1 MLRKNDELTLTIE
14 RFGGEMGIAHLEGQT
29 LFVQGT
35 LPGEKVIARAQKV
48 EKTHA
53 FLKTLQVLTPSE
65 SRVAPPCPYYEKCGG
80 CVCQHMTYEASLSM
94 KRERVR
100 DALSRIGGIDV
111 EVRPVIGMD
120 DPWRYRNKTALPVGG
135 EKGTP
140 QIGFYAPRS
149 HRIIDINGCLIAKQ
163 ESDQVSAILR
173 RWMEKFEIEPYH
185 EETRRGLIRH
195 VMSRVSRSGQ
205 VMAVVVAAAATLPH
219 ERELTAMLRAGVPG
233 LCSLYLN
240 INRRG
245 DNVILGSESRL
256 LYGEER
262 LSDSL
267 CGLKYAL
274 SPQSFFQVNPVQ
286 TEKLYQTAVDFAGLT
301 GDELVA
307 DLYCGAGTISLLLA
321 RHAKKVVGIEI
332 VPQAIRDAEENAR
345 VNSVSNAEFHAA
357 AAEELLP
364 QMVAQGLRPDVIV
377 LDPPRKGC
385 EESVLRAIAQASPRR
400 VVYVS
405 CDPATLA
412 RDAKLLCFLGYRPD
426 HCQPVDMFCWTG
438 HVETVLLLSK
448 IKTALHIDID
458 LDMTEL
464 DVTKAE
470 TKATYEEI
478 KAYVL
483 EHTGLKVS
491 YLYIAQVKAKHGII
505 ERDCY
510 NKPKTEDN
518 RVPQCPPEKEKA
530 IEAALKHFQMI
541 PCITYE
547 FL

>member
-1 MLRKNDELTLTIE
+1 MTMLRKNDEITVTVE
-14 RFGGEMGIAHLEGQT
+14 RFGGEMGIAHLEGLT
-29 LFVQGT
+29 LFVQGA
-35 LPGEKVIARAQKV
+35 LPGETVIARAQKV

-53 FLKTLQVLTPSE
+53 FLKTLQVLAPSE
-65 SRVAPPCPYYEKCGG
+65 SRVTPPCPYYEKCGG
-80 CVCQHMTYEASLSM
+80 CVCQHMTYEASLQM

-100 DALSRIGGIDV
+100 DALSRIGGLDV
-111 EVRPVIGMD
+111 AVRPVIGMD

-135 EKGTP
+135 EKGVP

-149 HRIIDINGCLIAKQ
+149 HRIIDIDGCLIAKR
-163 ESDQVSAILR
+163 ESDQVSATLR
-173 RWMEKFEIEPYH
+173 RWMEKFEVEPYH
-185 EETRRGLIRH
+185 EETRAGLIRH

-205 VMAVVVAAAATLPH
+205 VMAVIVAAAASLPH

-245 DNVILGSESRL
+245 DNVILGPESRL

-262 LSDSL
+262 LQDTL
-267 CGLKYAL
+267 CGLQYAL

-301 GDELVA
+301 GNELVA

-345 VNSVSNAEFHAA
+345 VNGVSNAEFHAA
-357 AAEELLP
+357 AAEDLLP

-385 EESVLRAIAQASPRR
+385 EEPVLRAIAAAAPRR

-412 RDAKLLCFLGYRPD
+412 RDAKILCANGYQAD
-426 HCQPVDMFCWTG
+426 QCQPVDMFCWTG
-438 HVETVLLLSK
+438 HCETVCLLSK
-448 IKTALHIDID
+448 IRSAPHIDID

-491 YLYIAQVKAKHGII
+491 CLYIAQVKAKHGII

-510 NKPKTEDN
+510 NKPKTEGN

-530 IEAALKHFQMI
+530 IEDALRHFQMI
-541 PCITYE
+541 TD
-547 FL
+547 

>member
-1 MLRKNDELTLTIE
+1 MLRKNDEITVTVE
-14 RFGGEMGIAHLEGQT
+14 RFGGEMGIAHLDGMT
-29 LFVQGT
+29 LFVQGA
-35 LPGEKVIARAQKV
+35 LPGETVIARAQKV

-53 FLKTLQVLTPSE
+53 FLKTLRVLTLSE
-65 SRVAPPCPYYEKCGG
+65 SRVTPPCPYYEKCGG

-100 DALSRIGGIDV
+100 DALSRIGGLDV
-111 EVRPVIGMD
+111 AVQPVIGMD

-135 EKGTP
+135 EKGAP

-149 HRIIDINGCLIAKQ
+149 HRIIDIDGCLIAKR
-163 ESDQVSAILR
+163 ESDEVSAILR

-185 EETRRGLIRH
+185 EETRTGLIRH

-205 VMAVVVAAAATLPH
+205 VMAVVVAAAASLPH

-245 DNVILGSESRL
+245 DNVILGPESRL

-262 LSDSL
+262 LQDTL
-267 CGLKYAL
+267 CGLQYAL

-301 GDELVA
+301 GNELVA

-345 VNSVSNAEFHAA
+345 VNGVSNAEFHAA
-357 AAEELLP
+357 AAEDLLP

-385 EESVLRAIAQASPRR
+385 EEPVLRAIAAAAPRR

-412 RDAKLLCFLGYRPD
+412 RDAKILCANSYQAD
-426 HCQPVDMFCWTG
+426 QCQPVDMFCWTG
-438 HVETVLLLSK
+438 HCETVCLLSK
-448 IKTALHIDID
+448 IKSAPHIDID

-464 DVTKAE
+464 DVTAAE

-491 YLYIAQVKAKHGII
+491 CLYIAQVKAKHGII

-510 NKPKTEDN
+510 NKSKTEGN
-518 RVPQCPPEKEKA
+518 RVPKCPPEKEKA
-530 IEAALKHFQMI
+530 IEEALRHFQMI
-541 PCITYE
+541 S
-547 FL
+547 

>member
-1 MLRKNDELTLTIE
+1 MLRKNDEITVTVE
-14 RFGGEMGIAHLEGQT
+14 RFGGEMGIAHLDGLT
-29 LFVQGT
+29 LFVQGA
-35 LPGEKVIARAQKV
+35 LPGETVIARAQKV

-53 FLKTLQVLTPSE
+53 FLKTLRVLTLSE
-65 SRVAPPCPYYEKCGG
+65 SRVTPPCPYYEKCGG

-100 DALSRIGGIDV
+100 DALSRIGGLDV
-111 EVRPVIGMD
+111 AVQPVIGMD

-135 EKGTP
+135 EKGAP

-149 HRIIDINGCLIAKQ
+149 HRIIDIDGCLIAKR
-163 ESDQVSAILR
+163 ESDEVSAILR

-185 EETRRGLIRH
+185 EETRTGLIRH

-205 VMAVVVAAAATLPH
+205 VMAVVVAAAASLPH

-245 DNVILGSESRL
+245 DNVILGPESRL

-262 LSDSL
+262 LQDTL
-267 CGLKYAL
+267 CGLQYAL

-301 GDELVA
+301 GNELVA

-345 VNSVSNAEFHAA
+345 VNGVSNAEFHAA
-357 AAEELLP
+357 AAEDLLP

-385 EESVLRAIAQASPRR
+385 EEPVLRAIAAAAPRR

-412 RDAKLLCFLGYRPD
+412 RDAKILCANSYQAD
-426 HCQPVDMFCWTG
+426 QCQPVDMFCWTG
-438 HVETVLLLSK
+438 HCETVCLLSK
-448 IKTALHIDID
+448 IKSAPHIDID

-464 DVTKAE
+464 DVTAAE

-491 YLYIAQVKAKHGII
+491 CLYIAQVKAKHGII

-510 NKPKTEDN
+510 NKSKTEGN
-518 RVPQCPPEKEKA
+518 RVPKCPPEKEKA
-530 IEAALKHFQMI
+530 IEEALRHFQMI
-541 PCITYE
+541 S
-547 FL
+547 

>member
-1 MLRKNDELTLTIE
+1 MLRKNDEITVTVE
-14 RFGGEMGIAHLEGQT
+14 RFGGEMGIAHLDGLT
-29 LFVQGT
+29 LFVQGA
-35 LPGEKVIARAQKV
+35 LPGETVIARAQKV

-53 FLKTLQVLTPSE
+53 FLKTLRVLTPSE
-65 SRVAPPCPYYEKCGG
+65 NRAAPPCPYYEKCGG
-80 CVCQHMTYEASLSM
+80 CVCQHMIYEASLSM

-100 DALSRIGGIDV
+100 DALSRIGGITVDV
-111 EVRPVIGMD
+111 APIIGMD

-135 EKGTP
+135 EKGAP

-149 HRIIDINGCLIAKQ
+149 HRIIDIDGCLIAKR
-163 ESDQVSAILR
+163 ESDEVSAILR

-185 EETRRGLIRH
+185 EETRTGLIRH

-205 VMAVVVAAAATLPH
+205 VMAVVVAAAASLPH

-245 DNVILGSESRL
+245 DNVILGPESRL

-262 LSDSL
+262 LQDTL
-267 CGLKYAL
+267 CGLQYAL

-301 GDELVA
+301 GSELVA

-321 RHAKKVVGIEI
+321 RHARKVVGIEI

-345 VNSVSNAEFHAA
+345 VNGVSNAEFHAA
-357 AAEELLP
+357 AAEDLLP

-385 EESVLRAIAQASPRR
+385 EEPVLRAIAAAAPRR

-412 RDAKLLCFLGYRPD
+412 RDAKILCANSYQAD
-426 HCQPVDMFCWTG
+426 QCQPVDMFCWTG
-438 HVETVLLLSK
+438 HCETVCLLSK
-448 IKTALHIDID
+448 IKSAPHIDID

-464 DVTKAE
+464 DVTAAE

-491 YLYIAQVKAKHGII
+491 CLYIAQVKAKHGII

-510 NKPKTEDN
+510 NKSKTEGN
-518 RVPQCPPEKEKA
+518 RVPKCPPEKEKA
-530 IEAALKHFQMI
+530 IEEALRHFQMI
-541 PCITYE
+541 S
-547 FL
+547 

>member
-1 MLRKNDELTLTIE
+1 MLRKNDEITVTVE
-14 RFGGEMGIAHLEGQT
+14 RFGGEMGIAHLDGLT
-29 LFVQGT
+29 LFVQGA
-35 LPGEKVIARAQKV
+35 LPGETVIARAQKV

-53 FLKTLQVLTPSE
+53 FLKTLRVLTLSE
-65 SRVAPPCPYYEKCGG
+65 SRVTPPCPYYEKCGG

-100 DALSRIGGIDV
+100 DALSRIGGLDV
-111 EVRPVIGMD
+111 AVQPVIGMD

-135 EKGTP
+135 EKGAP

-149 HRIIDINGCLIAKQ
+149 HRIIDIDGCLIAKR
-163 ESDQVSAILR
+163 ESDEVSAILR

-185 EETRRGLIRH
+185 EETRTGLIRH

-205 VMAVVVAAAATLPH
+205 VMAVVVAAAASLPH

-245 DNVILGSESRL
+245 DNVILGPESRL

-262 LSDSL
+262 LQDTL
-267 CGLKYAL
+267 CGLQYAL
-274 SPQSFFQVNPVQ
+274 SPQSIFQVNPVQ

-301 GDELVA
+301 GNELVA

-345 VNSVSNAEFHAA
+345 VNGVSNAEFHAA
-357 AAEELLP
+357 AAEDLLP

-385 EESVLRAIAQASPRR
+385 EEPVLRAIAAAAPRR

-412 RDAKLLCFLGYRPD
+412 RDAKILCANSYQAD
-426 HCQPVDMFCWTG
+426 QCQPVDMFCWTG
-438 HVETVLLLSK
+438 HCETVCLLSK
-448 IKTALHIDID
+448 IKSAPHIDID

-464 DVTKAE
+464 DVTAAE

-491 YLYIAQVKAKHGII
+491 CLYIAQVKAKHGII

-510 NKPKTEDN
+510 NKSKTEGN
-518 RVPQCPPEKEKA
+518 RVPKCPPEKEKA
-530 IEAALKHFQMI
+530 IEEALRHFQMI
-541 PCITYE
+541 S
-547 FL
+547 

>member
-1 MLRKNDELTLTIE
+1 MLRKNDEITVTVE
-14 RFGGEMGIAHLEGQT
+14 RFGGEMGIAHLDGLT
-29 LFVQGT
+29 MFVQGA
-35 LPGEKVIARAQKV
+35 LPGETVTARAQKV

-53 FLKTLQVLTPSE
+53 FLKTLRVLTPSE
-65 SRVAPPCPYYEKCGG
+65 SRVTPPCPYYEKCGG

-100 DALSRIGGIDV
+100 DALSRIGGLDV
-111 EVRPVIGMD
+111 AVQPVIGMD
-120 DPWRYRNKTALPVGG
+120 DPWHYRNKTALPVGG
-135 EKGTP
+135 EKGAP

-149 HRIIDINGCLIAKQ
+149 HRIIDIDGCLIAKK
-163 ESDQVSAILR
+163 ESDEVSAILR

-185 EETRRGLIRH
+185 EETRTGLIRH

-205 VMAVVVAAAATLPH
+205 VMAVVVATAASLPH

-245 DNVILGSESRL
+245 DNVILGPESRL

-262 LSDSL
+262 LQDTL
-267 CGLKYAL
+267 CGLQYAL
-274 SPQSFFQVNPVQ
+274 SPQSFFQVNPIQ

-301 GDELVA
+301 GSELVA

-345 VNSVSNAEFHAA
+345 VNGVSNAEFHAA
-357 AAEELLP
+357 AAEDLLP

-385 EESVLRAIAQASPRR
+385 EEPVLRAIAAAAPRR

-412 RDAKLLCFLGYRPD
+412 RDAKILCANGYQAD
-426 HCQPVDMFCWTG
+426 QCQPVDMFCWTG
-438 HVETVLLLSK
+438 HCETVCLLSK
-448 IKTALHIDID
+448 IKSAPHIDID

-464 DVTKAE
+464 DVTAAE

-491 YLYIAQVKAKHGII
+491 CLYIAQVKAKHGII

-510 NKPKTEDN
+510 NKSKTEGN
-518 RVPQCPPEKEKA
+518 RVPKCPPEKEKA
-530 IEAALKHFQMI
+530 IEEALRHFQMI
-541 PCITYE
+541 S
-547 FL
+547 

>member
-1 MLRKNDELTLTIE
+1 MLRKNDEITVTVE
-14 RFGGEMGIAHLEGQT
+14 RFGGEMGIAHLDGLT
-29 LFVQGT
+29 LFVQGA
-35 LPGEKVIARAQKV
+35 LPGETVTARAQKV

-53 FLKTLQVLTPSE
+53 FLKTLRVLTPSE
-65 SRVAPPCPYYEKCGG
+65 SRVTPPCPYYEKCGG

-100 DALSRIGGIDV
+100 DALSRIGGLDV
-111 EVRPVIGMD
+111 DVQPVIGMD
-120 DPWRYRNKTALPVGG
+120 DPWHYRNKTALPVGG
-135 EKGTP
+135 EKGAP

-149 HRIIDINGCLIAKQ
+149 HRIIDIDGCLIAKK
-163 ESDQVSAILR
+163 ESDEVSAILR

-185 EETRRGLIRH
+185 EETRTGLIRH
-195 VMSRVSRSGQ
+195 VMSRVSCSGQ
-205 VMAVVVAAAATLPH
+205 VMAVIVAATASLPH

-245 DNVILGSESRL
+245 DNVILGPESRL

-262 LSDSL
+262 LQDTL
-267 CGLKYAL
+267 CGLQYAL

-286 TEKLYQTAVDFAGLT
+286 TEKLYRTAVNFAGLT
-301 GDELVA
+301 GSELVA

-332 VPQAIRDAEENAR
+332 VPQAIWDAEENAR
-345 VNSVSNAEFHAA
+345 TNGVSNAEFHAA

-385 EESVLRAIAQASPRR
+385 EEPVLRAIAAAAPRR

-412 RDAKLLCFLGYRPD
+412 RDAKILCANGYKAD
-426 HCQPVDMFCWTG
+426 QCQPVDMFCHTG
-438 HVETVLLLSK
+438 HVETVLSLSQQK
-448 IKTALHIDID
+448 PDDVIQVGID
-458 LDMTEL
+458 LDDMDITPAES
-464 DVTKAE
+464 KAS
-470 TKATYEEI
+470 YGEI
-478 KAYVL
+478 KDYVFQ
-483 EHTGLKVS
+483 HTGLKVS
-491 YLYIAQVKAKHGII
+491 CLYIAQVKAKNGII
-505 ERDCY
+505 ERACY
-510 NKPKTEDN
+510 NKPKSEGN
-518 RVPQCPPEKEKA
+518 RIPQCPPEKEKA
-530 IEAALKHFQMI
+530 IEDALKHFQMI
-541 PCITYE
+541 S
-547 FL
+547 

>member
-1 MLRKNDELTLTIE
+1 MLRKNDEITVTVE
-14 RFGGEMGIAHLEGQT
+14 RFGGEMGIAHLDGLT
-29 LFVQGT
+29 MFVQGA
-35 LPGEKVIARAQKV
+35 LPGETVTARAQKV

-53 FLKTLQVLTPSE
+53 FLKTLRVLTPSE
-65 SRVAPPCPYYEKCGG
+65 SRVTPPCPYYEKCGG

-100 DALSRIGGIDV
+100 DALSRIGGLDV
-111 EVRPVIGMD
+111 AVQPVIGMD
-120 DPWRYRNKTALPVGG
+120 DPWHYRNKTALPVGG
-135 EKGTP
+135 EKGAP
-140 QIGFYAPRS
+140 QIGFFAPRS
-149 HRIIDINGCLIAKQ
+149 HRIIDINGCLIAKR
-163 ESDQVSAILR
+163 ESDEVSAILR

-185 EETRRGLIRH
+185 EETRTGLIRH

-205 VMAVVVAAAATLPH
+205 VMAVVVATAASLPH

-245 DNVILGSESRL
+245 DNVILGPESRL

-262 LSDSL
+262 LQDTL
-267 CGLKYAL
+267 CGLQYAL

-301 GDELVA
+301 GNELVA

-345 VNSVSNAEFHAA
+345 VNGVSNAEFHAA
-357 AAEELLP
+357 AAEDLLP

-385 EESVLRAIAQASPRR
+385 EEPVLRAIAAAAPRR

-412 RDAKLLCFLGYRPD
+412 RDAKILCANSYQAD
-426 HCQPVDMFCWTG
+426 QCQPVDMFCWTG
-438 HVETVLLLSK
+438 HCETVCLLSK
-448 IKTALHIDID
+448 IKSAPHIDID

-464 DVTKAE
+464 DVTAAE

-491 YLYIAQVKAKHGII
+491 CLYIAQVKAKHGII

-510 NKPKTEDN
+510 NKSKTEGN
-518 RVPQCPPEKEKA
+518 RVPKCPPEKEKA
-530 IEAALKHFQMI
+530 IEEALRHFQMI
-541 PCITYE
+541 S
-547 FL
+547 

>member
-1 MLRKNDELTLTIE
+1 MLRKNDEITVTIE
-14 RFGGEMGIAHLEGQT
+14 RFGGEMGIAHLDGLT
-29 LFVQGT
+29 LFVQGA
-35 LPGEKVIARAQKV
+35 LPGETVTARAQKV

-53 FLKTLQVLTPSE
+53 FLKTLRVLTPSE
-65 SRVAPPCPYYEKCGG
+65 SRVTPPCPYYEKCGG
-80 CVCQHMTYEASLSM
+80 CVCQHMTYEASLTM

-111 EVRPVIGMD
+111 DVAPVVGMD

-135 EKGTP
+135 EKGAP

-149 HRIIDINGCLIAKQ
+149 HRIIDIDGCLIAKQ
-163 ESDQVSAILR
+163 ESDEVSIILR
-173 RWMEKFEIEPYH
+173 RWMEKFQIEPYH
-185 EETRRGLIRH
+185 EETRAGLIRH

-205 VMAVVVAAAATLPH
+205 VMAVVVAAAPSLPH

-245 DNVILGSESRL
+245 DNVILGPESRL
-256 LYGEER
+256 LYGEKR
-262 LSDSL
+262 LQDTL

-301 GDELVA
+301 GNELVA

-345 VNSVSNAEFHAA
+345 TNGVSNADFHAA
-357 AAEELLP
+357 AAEDLLP

-385 EESVLRAIAQASPRR
+385 EEPVLRAIAQAAPRR

-412 RDAKLLCFLGYRPD
+412 RDAKILCANEYKADL
-426 HCQPVDMFCWTG
+426 CQPVDMFCWSG
-438 HVETVLLLSK
+438 HVETVALLSK
-448 IKTALHIDID
+448 IKTSVHIDID

-483 EHTGLKVS
+483 EHT
-491 YLYIAQVKAKHGII
+491 
-505 ERDCY
+505 
-510 NKPKTEDN
+510 
-518 RVPQCPPEKEKA
+518 
-530 IEAALKHFQMI
+530 
-541 PCITYE
+541 
-547 FL
+547 

>member
-1 MLRKNDELTLTIE
+1 MLRKNDEITVTVE
-14 RFGGEMGIAHLEGQT
+14 RFGGEMGIAHLDGLT
-29 LFVQGT
+29 LFVQGA
-35 LPGEKVIARAQKV
+35 LPGETVVARAQKV

-53 FLKTLQVLTPSE
+53 FLKTLRVLTPSE
-65 SRVAPPCPYYEKCGG
+65 SRVTPPCPYYEKCGG
-80 CVCQHMTYEASLSM
+80 CVCQHMTYEASLQM

-100 DALSRIGGIDV
+100 DALTRIGGLTVDV
-111 EVRPVIGMD
+111 APVIGMD

-135 EKGTP
+135 EKGAP

-149 HRIIDINGCLIAKQ
+149 HRIIDIEGCLIAKQ
-163 ESDQVSAILR
+163 ESDEVSAILR

-185 EETRRGLIRH
+185 EETRVGLIRH

-205 VMAVVVAAAATLPH
+205 VMAVVVAAAASLPH
-219 ERELTAMLRAGVPG
+219 ERELIAMLRAGVPG

-245 DNVILGSESRL
+245 DNVILGPESRL
-256 LYGEER
+256 LHGEER
-262 LSDSL
+262 LSDAL
-267 CGLKYAL
+267 CGLQYAL
-274 SPQSFFQVNPVQ
+274 SPQSFFQVNPIQ

-301 GDELVA
+301 GNELVA

-321 RHAKKVVGIEI
+321 RHARKVVGIEI

-345 VNSVSNAEFHAA
+345 TNGVSNAEFHAA

-385 EESVLRAIAQASPRR
+385 EDPVLRAIAAAAPRR

-412 RDAKLLCFLGYRPD
+412 RDAKILCANGYKAD
-426 HCQPVDMFCWTG
+426 ACQPVDMFCQTG
-438 HVETVLLLSK
+438 HVETVCLLSK
-448 IKTALHIDID
+448 IRSAPHIDID

-464 DVTKAE
+464 DVTAAE

-491 YLYIAQVKAKHGII
+491 CLYIAQVKAKHGII
-505 ERDCY
+505 ERECY
-510 NKPKTEDN
+510 NKAKAEGNPVPK
-518 RVPQCPPEKEKA
+518 CPPEKEKA
-530 IEAALKHFQMI
+530 IEEALRHFQMI
-541 PCITYE
+541 TD
-547 FL
+547 